1 MVISNHT
8 VALTAS
14 HLYSRVLFVS
24 IHLVRAYLLRSDSP
38 VRSVAMLDSAT
49 QHSTYR
55 RNLSVTTL

>member
-1 MVISNHT
+1 MAISNLT
-8 VALTAS
+8 VPLQQVTSAVACF
-14 HLYSRVLFVS
+14 FVS